1 MAAPLYLFTGPEAG
15 ERSDAV
21 NNLLKNYEKKL
32 GTVDVHRLYANET
45 SVADV
50 VSLLMNGSLFAS
62 FRFVVLSNAEAVKK
76 KEDVELISEWVAS
89 NDGNSALVLQSDE
102 ISVEKKLE
110 NIVPKENKK
119 IFWEMFQDKKE
130 AWVRSYFQRNGFRIT
145 DDAIEAVLELC
156 ENDTASL
163 KRECERFFVCFEKD
177 HTISAEDVENMLS
190 HNREENA
197 FTLFDAMTEQASPSE
212 RLENSLLILQK
223 IRLSKES
230 DSIKIIAGLTYSFRK
245 LLAWFALAESGVTS
259 KDALKSRG
267 FGSAKVQQQCR
278 RAARLWSRDDVSQI
292 LALLAKT
299 DISLRSGGAAFED
312 TLLQML
318 VYSVVVKNGAEVAPY
333 EDSAAGF

>member
-21 NNLLKNYEKKL
+21 NSILKNYEKKL

-62 FRFVVLSNAEAVKK
+62 FRFVVLCNAETIKK
-76 KEDVELISEWVAS
+76 KEDVELISEWVSS
-89 NDGNSALVLQSDE
+89 NDGNSALVLVSDE

-119 IFWEMFQDKKE
+119 IFWELFQDKKE
-130 AWVRSYFQRNGFRIT
+130 AWLRSFFQRNGFRIT

-177 HTISAEDVENMLS
+177 HVISAEDVENLLS

-197 FTLFDAMTEQASPSE
+197 FSLFDAMTAQGSPSE
-212 RLENSLLILQK
+212 RLENSLIILQK

-230 DSIKIIAGLTYSFRK
+230 DAIKILAGLTYSYRK
-245 LLAWFALAESGVTS
+245 LLTWISITENGISDKFE
-259 KDALKSRG
+259 LKKLG
-267 FGSAKVQQQCR
+267 FGSSKVQQQCR
-278 RAARLWSRDDVSQI
+278 RAARLWNRQTVTEI

-299 DISLRSGGAAFED
+299 DISLRSGGAVFED

-318 VYSVVVKNGAEVAPY
+318 VYSIVVKNGAPVETY
-333 EDSAAGF
+333 EESYTDF

>member
-21 NNLLKNYEKKL
+21 NELFRMYEKKL
-32 GTVDVHRLYANET
+32 GTVELHRFYASET

-50 VSLLMNGSLFAS
+50 ISLLMNGSLFAS
-62 FRFVVLSNAEAVKK
+62 FRFVVLNNAEAVKK
-76 KEDVELISEWVAS
+76 KEDIELISEWLAS
-89 NDGNSALVLQSDE
+89 NDGNSALVLFSDE

-110 NIVPKENKK
+110 NLVPKENKK
-119 IFWEMFQDKKE
+119 IFWELFQDKKE
-130 AWVRSYFQRNGFRIT
+130 SWVRSLFQRNGFRIT

-177 HTISAEDVENMLS
+177 HVISADDVENLLS

-197 FTLFDAMTEQASPSE
+197 FTLFDAMTEQCQPAE
-212 RLENSLLILQK
+212 RLENSLDILQK

-230 DSIKIIAGLTYSFRK
+230 DAIKIIAGLTYSYRK
-245 LLAWFALAESGVTS
+245 LLTWISLAENGVY
-259 KDALKSRG
+259 DNFQLKIKG
-267 FGSAKVQQQCR
+267 FGSKKMQDEYR
-278 RAARLWSRDDVSQI
+278 RAARLWNKDDTAQI

-318 VYSVVVKNGAEVAPY
+318 IYSIVIKKGAPVEAY
-333 EDSAAGF
+333 EDSFAF

>member
-21 NNLLKNYEKKL
+21 NELLKVYEKKL
-32 GTVDVHRLYANET
+32 SSIDVYRFYAAET

-50 VSLLMNGSLFAS
+50 ISLLMNGSLFAS
-62 FRFVVLSNAEAVKK
+62 FRFVVLNNAEAVKK
-76 KEDVELISEWVAS
+76 KEDIELISEWLAS
-89 NDGNSALVLQSDE
+89 NDGNSALVLLSDE

-110 NIVPKENKK
+110 NLVPKENKK
-119 IFWEMFQDKKE
+119 IFWELFQDKKE
-130 AWVRSYFQRNGFRIT
+130 SWVRSLFQRNGFRVT

-177 HTISAEDVENMLS
+177 HVISAEDVENLLS

-197 FTLFDAMTEQASPSE
+197 FTLFDSMTEQCQPAE
-212 RLENSLLILQK
+212 RLENSLDILQK

-230 DSIKIIAGLTYSFRK
+230 DSIKIIAGLTYSYRK
-245 LLAWFALAESGVTS
+245 LLTWISLAENGIY
-259 KDALKSRG
+259 DNFQLKIKG
-267 FGSAKVQQQCR
+267 FGSKKMQDEYR
-278 RAARLWSRDDVSQI
+278 RAARLWNRDDTAQI

-318 VYSVVVKNGAEVAPY
+318 VYSIVIKNGAPVEAY
-333 EDSAAGF
+333 EDSFAF

>member
-21 NNLLKNYEKKL
+21 NELLKVYEKEL
-32 GTVDVHRLYANET
+32 GSIDVHRFYAAET

-50 VSLLMNGSLFAS
+50 ISLLMNGSLFAS
-62 FRFVVLSNAEAVKK
+62 FRFVVLNNAEAVKK
-76 KEDVELISEWVAS
+76 KEDIELISEWLAS
-89 NDGNSALVLQSDE
+89 NDGNSALVLLSDE

-110 NIVPKENKK
+110 NLVPKENKK
-119 IFWEMFQDKKE
+119 IFWELFQDKKE
-130 AWVRSYFQRNGFRIT
+130 SWVRSLFQRNGFRIT

-163 KRECERFFVCFEKD
+163 KRECERFFVCFEKE
-177 HTISAEDVENMLS
+177 HVISAEDVENLLS

-197 FTLFDAMTEQASPSE
+197 FTLFDAMTEQCPPAE
-212 RLENSLLILQK
+212 RLENSLDILQK

-230 DSIKIIAGLTYSFRK
+230 DSIKIIAGLTYSYRK
-245 LLAWFALAESGVTS
+245 LLTWISLAENGIY
-259 KDALKSRG
+259 DNFQLKIKG
-267 FGSAKVQQQCR
+267 FGSKKMQDEYR
-278 RAARLWSRDDVSQI
+278 RAARLWNKDDTAQI

-318 VYSVVVKNGAEVAPY
+318 VYSIVIKNGAPVEAY
-333 EDSAAGF
+333 EDSFAF

>member
-21 NNLLKNYEKKL
+21 NELFRMYEKKL
-32 GTVDVHRLYANET
+32 GTVELHRFYTSET

-50 VSLLMNGSLFAS
+50 ISLLMNGSLFAS
-62 FRFVVLSNAEAVKK
+62 FRFVVLNNAEAVKK
-76 KEDVELISEWVAS
+76 KEDIELISEWLAS
-89 NDGNSALVLQSDE
+89 NDGNSALVLLSDE
-102 ISVEKKLE
+102 ISIEKKLE
-110 NIVPKENKK
+110 NLVPKENKK
-119 IFWEMFQDKKE
+119 IFWELFQDKKE
-130 AWVRSYFQRNGFRIT
+130 SWVRSLFQRNGFRIT

-177 HTISAEDVENMLS
+177 HVISADDVENLLS

-197 FTLFDAMTEQASPSE
+197 FTLFDAMTEQCPPAE
-212 RLENSLLILQK
+212 RLENSLDILQK

-230 DSIKIIAGLTYSFRK
+230 DAIKIIAGLTYSYRK
-245 LLAWFALAESGVTS
+245 LLTWISLAENGVY
-259 KDALKSRG
+259 DNFQLKIKG
-267 FGSAKVQQQCR
+267 FGSKKMQDEYR
-278 RAARLWSRDDVSQI
+278 RAARLWNKDDTAQI

-318 VYSVVVKNGAEVAPY
+318 IYSIVIKKGAPVEAY
-333 EDSAAGF
+333 EDSFAF

>member
-21 NNLLKNYEKKL
+21 NELFRMYEKKL
-32 GTVDVHRLYANET
+32 GTVELHRFYASET

-50 VSLLMNGSLFAS
+50 ISLLMNGSLFAS
-62 FRFVVLSNAEAVKK
+62 FRFVVLNNAEAVKK
-76 KEDVELISEWVAS
+76 KEDIELISEWLAS
-89 NDGNSALVLQSDE
+89 NDGNSALVLLSDE
-102 ISVEKKLE
+102 ISIEKKLE
-110 NIVPKENKK
+110 NLVPKENKK
-119 IFWEMFQDKKE
+119 IFWELFQDKKE
-130 AWVRSYFQRNGFRIT
+130 SWVRSLFQRNGFRIT

-177 HTISAEDVENMLS
+177 HVISAADVENLLS

-197 FTLFDAMTEQASPSE
+197 FTLFDAMTEQCPPAE
-212 RLENSLLILQK
+212 RLENSLDILQK

-230 DSIKIIAGLTYSFRK
+230 DAIKIIAGLTYSYRK
-245 LLAWFALAESGVTS
+245 LLTWISLAENGVY
-259 KDALKSRG
+259 DNFQLKIKG
-267 FGSAKVQQQCR
+267 FGSKKMQDEYR
-278 RAARLWSRDDVSQI
+278 RAARLWNKDDTAQI

-318 VYSVVVKNGAEVAPY
+318 IYSIVIKKGAPVEAY
-333 EDSAAGF
+333 EDSFAF

>member
-21 NNLLKNYEKKL
+21 NELFRMYEKKL
-32 GTVDVHRLYANET
+32 GTVELHRFYASET

-50 VSLLMNGSLFAS
+50 ISLLMNGSLFAS
-62 FRFVVLSNAEAVKK
+62 FRFVVLNNAEAVKK
-76 KEDVELISEWVAS
+76 KEDIELISEWLAS
-89 NDGNSALVLQSDE
+89 NDGNSALVLLSDE

-110 NIVPKENKK
+110 NLVPKENKK
-119 IFWEMFQDKKE
+119 IFWELFQDKKE
-130 AWVRSYFQRNGFRIT
+130 SWVRSLFQRNGFRIT

-177 HTISAEDVENMLS
+177 HVISADDVENLLS

-197 FTLFDAMTEQASPSE
+197 FTLFDAMTEQCPPAE
-212 RLENSLLILQK
+212 RLENSLDILQK

-230 DSIKIIAGLTYSFRK
+230 DAIKIIAGLTYSYRK
-245 LLAWFALAESGVTS
+245 LLTWISLAENGVY
-259 KDALKSRG
+259 DNFQLKIKG
-267 FGSAKVQQQCR
+267 FGSKKMQDEYR
-278 RAARLWSRDDVSQI
+278 RAARLWNKDDTAQI

-318 VYSVVVKNGAEVAPY
+318 IYSIVIKKGAPVEAY
-333 EDSAAGF
+333 EDSFAF

>member
-21 NNLLKNYEKKL
+21 NELFRMYEKKL
-32 GTVDVHRLYANET
+32 GTVELHRFYASET

-50 VSLLMNGSLFAS
+50 ISLLMNGSLFAS
-62 FRFVVLSNAEAVKK
+62 FRFVVLNNAEAVKK
-76 KEDVELISEWVAS
+76 KEDIELISEWLAS
-89 NDGNSALVLQSDE
+89 NDGNSALVLLSDE

-110 NIVPKENKK
+110 NLVPKENKK
-119 IFWEMFQDKKE
+119 IFWELFQDKKE
-130 AWVRSYFQRNGFRIT
+130 SWVRSLFQRNGFRIT

-177 HTISAEDVENMLS
+177 HVISADDVENILS

-197 FTLFDAMTEQASPSE
+197 FTLFDAMTEQCPPAE
-212 RLENSLLILQK
+212 RLENSLDILQK

-230 DSIKIIAGLTYSFRK
+230 DAIKIIAGLTYSYRK
-245 LLAWFALAESGVTS
+245 LLTWISLAENGVY
-259 KDALKSRG
+259 DNFQLKIKG
-267 FGSAKVQQQCR
+267 FGSKKMQDEYR
-278 RAARLWSRDDVSQI
+278 RAARLWNKDDTAQI

-318 VYSVVVKNGAEVAPY
+318 IYSIVIKKGAPVEAY
-333 EDSAAGF
+333 EDSFAF

>member
-21 NNLLKNYEKKL
+21 NSILKNYEKKL
-32 GTVDVHRLYANET
+32 GTVDVHRLYAIET

-62 FRFVVLSNAEAVKK
+62 FRFVVLCNAEIIKK
-76 KEDVELISEWVAS
+76 KEDVELISEWVSS
-89 NDGNSALVLQSDE
+89 NDGNSALVLVSDE

-119 IFWEMFQDKKE
+119 IFWELFQDKKE
-130 AWVRSYFQRNGFRIT
+130 AWLRSFFQRNGFRIT

-177 HTISAEDVENMLS
+177 HVISAEDVENLLS

-197 FTLFDAMTEQASPSE
+197 FSLFDAMTAQGSPSE
-212 RLENSLLILQK
+212 RLENSLVILQK
-223 IRLSKES
+223 IRLSKVS
-230 DSIKIIAGLTYSFRK
+230 DAIKILAGLTYSYRK
-245 LLAWFALAESGVTS
+245 LLTWISITENGISDKFE
-259 KDALKSRG
+259 LKKLG
-267 FGSAKVQQQCR
+267 FGSSKVQQQCR
-278 RAARLWSRDDVSQI
+278 RAARLWNRQTVAEI

-299 DISLRSGGAAFED
+299 DISLRSGGAVFED

-318 VYSVVVKNGAEVAPY
+318 VYSIVVKNGAPVETY
-333 EDSAAGF
+333 EESYADF

>member
-21 NNLLKNYEKKL
+21 NELLKAYEKKL
-32 GTVDVHRLYANET
+32 GSIDVHRFYAAET

-50 VSLLMNGSLFAS
+50 ISLLMNGSLFAS
-62 FRFVVLSNAEAVKK
+62 FRFVVLNNAEVVKK
-76 KEDVELISEWVAS
+76 KEDIELISEWLAS
-89 NDGNSALVLQSDE
+89 NDGNSALVLLSDE

-110 NIVPKENKK
+110 NLVPKENKK
-119 IFWEMFQDKKE
+119 IFWELFQDKKE
-130 AWVRSYFQRNGFRIT
+130 SWVRLLFQRNGFRIT

-177 HTISAEDVENMLS
+177 HVISAEDVENLLS

-197 FTLFDAMTEQASPSE
+197 FTLFDAMTEQCPPAE
-212 RLENSLLILQK
+212 RLENSLDILQK

-230 DSIKIIAGLTYSFRK
+230 DSIKIIAGLTYSYRK
-245 LLAWFALAESGVTS
+245 LLTWISLAENGIY
-259 KDALKSRG
+259 DNFQLKIKG
-267 FGSAKVQQQCR
+267 FGSKKMQDEYR
-278 RAARLWSRDDVSQI
+278 RAARLWNKDDVAQI

-318 VYSVVVKNGAEVAPY
+318 VYSIVIKNGAPVEAY
-333 EDSAAGF
+333 EDSFAF

>member
-21 NNLLKNYEKKL
+21 NELLKVYEKKL
-32 GTVDVHRLYANET
+32 GSIDVHRFYAAET

-50 VSLLMNGSLFAS
+50 ISLLMNGSLFAS
-62 FRFVVLSNAEAVKK
+62 FRFVVLNNAEAVKK
-76 KEDVELISEWVAS
+76 KEDIELISEWLAS
-89 NDGNSALVLQSDE
+89 NDGNSALVLLSDE

-110 NIVPKENKK
+110 NLVPKENKK
-119 IFWEMFQDKKE
+119 IFWELFQDKKE
-130 AWVRSYFQRNGFRIT
+130 SWVRSLFQRNGFRIT

-177 HTISAEDVENMLS
+177 HVISAEDVENLLS

-197 FTLFDAMTEQASPSE
+197 FTLFDAMTEQCPPAE
-212 RLENSLLILQK
+212 RLENSLDILQK

-230 DSIKIIAGLTYSFRK
+230 DSIKIIAGLTYSYRK
-245 LLAWFALAESGVTS
+245 LLTWISLAENGIY
-259 KDALKSRG
+259 DNFQLKIKG
-267 FGSAKVQQQCR
+267 FGSKKMQDEYR
-278 RAARLWSRDDVSQI
+278 RAARLWNKDDTAQI

-299 DISLRSGGAAFED
+299 DISLRSGGAVFED

-318 VYSVVVKNGAEVAPY
+318 VYSIVVKNGAPVEAY
-333 EDSAAGF
+333 EDSFAF

>member
-21 NNLLKNYEKKL
+21 NELLKAYEKKL
-32 GTVDVHRLYANET
+32 GSIDVHRFYAAET

-50 VSLLMNGSLFAS
+50 ISLLMNGSLFAS
-62 FRFVVLSNAEAVKK
+62 FRFVVLNNAEAVKK
-76 KEDVELISEWVAS
+76 KEDIELISEWLSS
-89 NDGNSALVLQSDE
+89 NDGNSALALLSDE

-110 NIVPKENKK
+110 NLVPKENKK
-119 IFWEMFQDKKE
+119 IFWELFQDKKE
-130 AWVRSYFQRNGFRIT
+130 SWVRSLFQRNGFRIT

-177 HTISAEDVENMLS
+177 HVISAEDVENLLS

-197 FTLFDAMTEQASPSE
+197 FTLFDAMTEQCPPAE
-212 RLENSLLILQK
+212 RLENSLDILQK

-230 DSIKIIAGLTYSFRK
+230 DSIKIIAGLTYSYRK
-245 LLAWFALAESGVTS
+245 LLTWISLAENGIY
-259 KDALKSRG
+259 DNFQLKIKG
-267 FGSAKVQQQCR
+267 FGSKKMQDEYR
-278 RAARLWSRDDVSQI
+278 RAARLWNKDDTAQI

-318 VYSVVVKNGAEVAPY
+318 VYSIVIKNGAPVEAY
-333 EDSAAGF
+333 EDSFAF

>member
-21 NNLLKNYEKKL
+21 NELLKVYEKKL
-32 GTVDVHRLYANET
+32 GSIDVHRFYAAET

-50 VSLLMNGSLFAS
+50 ISLLMNGSLFAS
-62 FRFVVLSNAEAVKK
+62 FRFVVLNNAEAVKK
-76 KEDVELISEWVAS
+76 KEDIELISEWLAS
-89 NDGNSALVLQSDE
+89 NDGNSALVLLSDE

-110 NIVPKENKK
+110 NLVPKENKK
-119 IFWEMFQDKKE
+119 IFWELFQDKKE
-130 AWVRSYFQRNGFRIT
+130 SWVRSLFQRNGFRIT

-163 KRECERFFVCFEKD
+163 KRECERFFICFEKD
-177 HTISAEDVENMLS
+177 HVISADDVENLLS

-197 FTLFDAMTEQASPSE
+197 FTLFDAMTEQGKPAE
-212 RLENSLLILQK
+212 RLENSLDILQK

-230 DSIKIIAGLTYSFRK
+230 DSIKIIAGLTYSYRK
-245 LLAWFALAESGVTS
+245 LLTWISLAENGIY
-259 KDALKSRG
+259 DNFQLKIKG
-267 FGSAKVQQQCR
+267 FGSKKMQDEYR
-278 RAARLWSRDDVSQI
+278 RAARLWNKDDTAQI

-318 VYSVVVKNGAEVAPY
+318 VYSIVVKNGAPVEAY
-333 EDSAAGF
+333 EDSFAF

>member
-1 MAAPLYLFTGPEAG
+1 MGAPLYLFTGPEAG

-21 NNLLKNYEKKL
+21 NELLKVYEKKL
-32 GTVDVHRLYANET
+32 GSIDVHRFYAAET

-50 VSLLMNGSLFAS
+50 ISLLMNGSLFAS
-62 FRFVVLSNAEAVKK
+62 FRFVVLNNAEAVKK
-76 KEDVELISEWVAS
+76 KEDIELISEWLAS
-89 NDGNSALVLQSDE
+89 NDGNSALVLLSDE

-110 NIVPKENKK
+110 NLVPKENKK
-119 IFWEMFQDKKE
+119 IFWELFQDKKE
-130 AWVRSYFQRNGFRIT
+130 SWVRSLFQRNGFRIT

-177 HTISAEDVENMLS
+177 HVISAEDVENLLS

-197 FTLFDAMTEQASPSE
+197 FTLFDAMTEQCPPAE
-212 RLENSLLILQK
+212 RLENSLDILQK

-230 DSIKIIAGLTYSFRK
+230 DSIKIIAGLTYSYRK
-245 LLAWFALAESGVTS
+245 LLTWISLAENGIY
-259 KDALKSRG
+259 DNFQLKIKG
-267 FGSAKVQQQCR
+267 FGSKKMQDEYR
-278 RAARLWSRDDVSQI
+278 RAARLWNKDDTAQI

-299 DISLRSGGAAFED
+299 DISLRSGGAVFED

-318 VYSVVVKNGAEVAPY
+318 VYSIVVKNGAPVEAY
-333 EDSAAGF
+333 EDSFAF

>member
-21 NNLLKNYEKKL
+21 NELLKAYEKKL
-32 GTVDVHRLYANET
+32 GSIDVHRFYAAET
-45 SVADV
+45 SIADFI
-50 VSLLMNGSLFAS
+50 SLLMNGSLFAS
-62 FRFVVLSNAEAVKK
+62 FRFVVLNNAEAVKK
-76 KEDVELISEWVAS
+76 KEDIELISEWLAS
-89 NDGNSALVLQSDE
+89 NDGNSALVLLSDE

-110 NIVPKENKK
+110 NLVPKENKK
-119 IFWEMFQDKKE
+119 IFWELFQDKKE
-130 AWVRSYFQRNGFRIT
+130 SWVRSLFQRNGFRIT
-145 DDAIEAVLELC
+145 DDAIEAILELC

-177 HTISAEDVENMLS
+177 HVISAEDVENLLS

-197 FTLFDAMTEQASPSE
+197 FTLFDAMTEQCPPAE
-212 RLENSLLILQK
+212 RLENSLDILQK

-230 DSIKIIAGLTYSFRK
+230 DSIKIIAGLTYSYRK
-245 LLAWFALAESGVTS
+245 LLTWISLAENGVY
-259 KDALKSRG
+259 DNFQLKIKG
-267 FGSAKVQQQCR
+267 FGSKKMQDEYR
-278 RAARLWSRDDVSQI
+278 RAARLWNKDDTAQI

-318 VYSVVVKNGAEVAPY
+318 VYSIVVKNGAPVEAY
-333 EDSAAGF
+333 EDSFAF

>member
-21 NNLLKNYEKKL
+21 NELFRMYEKKL
-32 GTVDVHRLYANET
+32 GTVELHRFYASET
-45 SVADV
+45 SIADV
-50 VSLLMNGSLFAS
+50 ISLLMNGSLFAS
-62 FRFVVLSNAEAVKK
+62 FRFVVLNNAEAVKK
-76 KEDVELISEWVAS
+76 KEDIELISEWLAS
-89 NDGNSALVLQSDE
+89 NDGNSALVLLSDE

-110 NIVPKENKK
+110 NLVPKENKK
-119 IFWEMFQDKKE
+119 IFWELFQDKKE
-130 AWVRSYFQRNGFRIT
+130 SWVRSLFQHNGFRIT

-163 KRECERFFVCFEKD
+163 KRECGRFFVCFEKD
-177 HTISAEDVENMLS
+177 HVISAGDVENLLS

-197 FTLFDAMTEQASPSE
+197 FTLFDAMTEQCPPAE
-212 RLENSLLILQK
+212 RLENSLDILQK

-230 DSIKIIAGLTYSFRK
+230 DAIKIIAGLTYSYRK
-245 LLAWFALAESGVTS
+245 LLTWISLAENGVY
-259 KDALKSRG
+259 DNFQLKIKG
-267 FGSAKVQQQCR
+267 FGSKKMQDEYR
-278 RAARLWSRDDVSQI
+278 RAARLWNKDDTAQI

-318 VYSVVVKNGAEVAPY
+318 VYSIVIKNGAPVEAY
-333 EDSAAGF
+333 EDSFAF

>member
-21 NNLLKNYEKKL
+21 NELLKVYEKKL
-32 GTVDVHRLYANET
+32 GSIDVHRFYAAET

-50 VSLLMNGSLFAS
+50 ISLLMNGSLFAS
-62 FRFVVLSNAEAVKK
+62 FRFVVLNNAEAVKK
-76 KEDVELISEWVAS
+76 KDDIELISEWLAS
-89 NDGNSALVLQSDE
+89 NDGNSALVLLSDE

-110 NIVPKENKK
+110 NLVPKENKK
-119 IFWEMFQDKKE
+119 IFWELFQDKKE
-130 AWVRSYFQRNGFRIT
+130 SWVRSLFQRNGFRIT

-177 HTISAEDVENMLS
+177 HVISADDVENLLS

-197 FTLFDAMTEQASPSE
+197 FTLFDAMTEQCPPAE
-212 RLENSLLILQK
+212 RLENSLDILQK

-230 DSIKIIAGLTYSFRK
+230 DSIKIIAGLTYSYRK
-245 LLAWFALAESGVTS
+245 LLTWISLAENGIY
-259 KDALKSRG
+259 DNFQLKIKG
-267 FGSAKVQQQCR
+267 FGSKKMQDEYR
-278 RAARLWSRDDVSQI
+278 RAARLWNKDDTAQI

-318 VYSVVVKNGAEVAPY
+318 VYSIVVKNGAPVEAY
-333 EDSAAGF
+333 EDSFAF

>member
-21 NNLLKNYEKKL
+21 NELLKAYEKKL
-32 GTVDVHRLYANET
+32 GSIDVHRFYAAET

-50 VSLLMNGSLFAS
+50 ISLLMNGSLFAS
-62 FRFVVLSNAEAVKK
+62 FRFVVLNNAEAVKK
-76 KEDVELISEWVAS
+76 KEDIELISEWLAS
-89 NDGNSALVLQSDE
+89 NDGNSALVLLSDE

-110 NIVPKENKK
+110 NLVPKENKK
-119 IFWEMFQDKKE
+119 IFWELFQDKKE
-130 AWVRSYFQRNGFRIT
+130 SWVRSLFQRNGFRIT

-177 HTISAEDVENMLS
+177 HVISAEDVENLLS

-197 FTLFDAMTEQASPSE
+197 FTLFDAMTEQCPPAE
-212 RLENSLLILQK
+212 RLENSLDILQK

-230 DSIKIIAGLTYSFRK
+230 DSIKIIAGLTYSYRK
-245 LLAWFALAESGVTS
+245 LLTWISLAENGIY
-259 KDALKSRG
+259 DNFQLKIKG
-267 FGSAKVQQQCR
+267 FGSKKMQDEYR
-278 RAARLWSRDDVSQI
+278 RAARLWSKDDAAQI

-318 VYSVVVKNGAEVAPY
+318 VYSIVVKNGAPVEAY
-333 EDSAAGF
+333 EDSFAF

>member
-21 NNLLKNYEKKL
+21 NELFRMYEKKL
-32 GTVDVHRLYANET
+32 GTVELHRFYASET
-45 SVADV
+45 SIADV
-50 VSLLMNGSLFAS
+50 ISLLMNGSLFAS
-62 FRFVVLSNAEAVKK
+62 FRFVVLNNAEAVKK
-76 KEDVELISEWVAS
+76 KEDIELISEWLAS
-89 NDGNSALVLQSDE
+89 NDGNSALVLFSDE

-110 NIVPKENKK
+110 NLVPKENKK
-119 IFWEMFQDKKE
+119 IFWELFQDKKE
-130 AWVRSYFQRNGFRIT
+130 SWVRSLFQHNGFRIT

-163 KRECERFFVCFEKD
+163 KRECGRFFVCFEKD
-177 HTISAEDVENMLS
+177 HVISAGDVENLLS

-197 FTLFDAMTEQASPSE
+197 FTLFDAMTEQCPPAE
-212 RLENSLLILQK
+212 RLENSLDILQK

-230 DSIKIIAGLTYSFRK
+230 DAIKIIAGLTYSYRK
-245 LLAWFALAESGVTS
+245 LLTWISLAENGVY
-259 KDALKSRG
+259 DNFQLKIKG
-267 FGSAKVQQQCR
+267 FGSKKMQDEYR
-278 RAARLWSRDDVSQI
+278 RAARLWNKDDTAQI

-318 VYSVVVKNGAEVAPY
+318 VYSIVIKNGAPVEAY
-333 EDSAAGF
+333 EDSFAF

>member
-21 NNLLKNYEKKL
+21 NELFRMYEKKL
-32 GTVDVHRLYANET
+32 GTVELHRFYASET

-50 VSLLMNGSLFAS
+50 ISLLMNGSLFAS
-62 FRFVVLSNAEAVKK
+62 FRFVVLNNAEAVKK
-76 KEDVELISEWVAS
+76 KEDIELISEWLAS
-89 NDGNSALVLQSDE
+89 NDGNSALVLLSDE

-110 NIVPKENKK
+110 NLVPKENKK
-119 IFWEMFQDKKE
+119 IFWELFQDKKE
-130 AWVRSYFQRNGFRIT
+130 SWVRSLFQRNGFRIT

-177 HTISAEDVENMLS
+177 HVISADDVENILS

-197 FTLFDAMTEQASPSE
+197 FTLFDAMTEQCLPAE
-212 RLENSLLILQK
+212 RLENSLDILQK

-230 DSIKIIAGLTYSFRK
+230 DAIKIIAGLTYSYRK
-245 LLAWFALAESGVTS
+245 LLTWISLAENGVY
-259 KDALKSRG
+259 DNFQLKIKG
-267 FGSAKVQQQCR
+267 FGSKKMQDEYR
-278 RAARLWSRDDVSQI
+278 RAARLWNKDDTAQI

-318 VYSVVVKNGAEVAPY
+318 IYSIVIKKGAPVEAY
-333 EDSAAGF
+333 EDSFAF

>member
-15 ERSDAV
+15 VRSDAV
-21 NNLLKNYEKKL
+21 NELFRMYEKKL
-32 GTVDVHRLYANET
+32 GTVELHRFYTSET

-50 VSLLMNGSLFAS
+50 ISLLMNGSLFAS
-62 FRFVVLSNAEAVKK
+62 FRFVVLNNAEAVKK
-76 KEDVELISEWVAS
+76 KEDIELISEWLAS
-89 NDGNSALVLQSDE
+89 NDGNSALVLLSDE
-102 ISVEKKLE
+102 ISIEKKLE
-110 NIVPKENKK
+110 NLVPKENKK
-119 IFWEMFQDKKE
+119 IFWELFQDKKE
-130 AWVRSYFQRNGFRIT
+130 SWVRSLFQRNGFRIT

-177 HTISAEDVENMLS
+177 HVISADDVENLLS

-197 FTLFDAMTEQASPSE
+197 FTLFDAMTEQCPPAE
-212 RLENSLLILQK
+212 RLENSLDILQK

-230 DSIKIIAGLTYSFRK
+230 DAIKIIAGLTYSYRK
-245 LLAWFALAESGVTS
+245 LLTWISLAENGVY
-259 KDALKSRG
+259 DNFQLKIKG
-267 FGSAKVQQQCR
+267 FGSKKMQDEYR
-278 RAARLWSRDDVSQI
+278 RAARLWNKDDTAQI

-318 VYSVVVKNGAEVAPY
+318 IYSIVIKKGAPVEAY
-333 EDSAAGF
+333 EDSFAF

>member
-21 NNLLKNYEKKL
+21 NELFRMYEKKL
-32 GTVDVHRLYANET
+32 GTVELHRFYASET

-50 VSLLMNGSLFAS
+50 ISLLMNGSLFAS
-62 FRFVVLSNAEAVKK
+62 FRFVVLNNAEAVKK
-76 KEDVELISEWVAS
+76 KEDIELISEWLAS
-89 NDGNSALVLQSDE
+89 NDGNSALVLFSDE

-110 NIVPKENKK
+110 NLVPKENKK
-119 IFWEMFQDKKE
+119 IFWELFQDKKE
-130 AWVRSYFQRNGFRIT
+130 SWVRSLFQRNGFRIT

-177 HTISAEDVENMLS
+177 HVISADDVENILS

-197 FTLFDAMTEQASPSE
+197 FTLFDAMTEQCPPAE
-212 RLENSLLILQK
+212 RLENSLDILQK

-230 DSIKIIAGLTYSFRK
+230 DAIKIIAGLTYSYRK
-245 LLAWFALAESGVTS
+245 LLTWISLAETGVY
-259 KDALKSRG
+259 DNFQLKIKG
-267 FGSAKVQQQCR
+267 FGSKKMQDEYR
-278 RAARLWSRDDVSQI
+278 RAARLWNKDDTAQI

-318 VYSVVVKNGAEVAPY
+318 IYSIVIKKGAPVEAY
-333 EDSAAGF
+333 EDSFAF

>member
-21 NNLLKNYEKKL
+21 NELFRMYEKKL
-32 GTVDVHRLYANET
+32 GTVELHRFYASET

-50 VSLLMNGSLFAS
+50 ISLLMNGSLFAS
-62 FRFVVLSNAEAVKK
+62 FRFVVLNNAEAVKK
-76 KEDVELISEWVAS
+76 KEDIELISEWLAS
-89 NDGNSALVLQSDE
+89 NDGNSALVLLSDE
-102 ISVEKKLE
+102 ISIEKKLE
-110 NIVPKENKK
+110 NLVPKENKK
-119 IFWEMFQDKKE
+119 IFWELFQDKKE
-130 AWVRSYFQRNGFRIT
+130 SWVRSLFQRNGFRIT

-177 HTISAEDVENMLS
+177 HVISADDVENLLS

-197 FTLFDAMTEQASPSE
+197 FTLFDAMTEQCPPAE
-212 RLENSLLILQK
+212 RLENSLDILQK

-230 DSIKIIAGLTYSFRK
+230 DAIKIIAGLTYSYRK
-245 LLAWFALAESGVTS
+245 LLTWISLAENGVY
-259 KDALKSRG
+259 DNFQLKIKG
-267 FGSAKVQQQCR
+267 FGSKKMQDEYR
-278 RAARLWSRDDVSQI
+278 RAARLWNKDDTAQI

-318 VYSVVVKNGAEVAPY
+318 IYSIVIKKGAPVEAY
-333 EDSAAGF
+333 EDSFAF

>member
-21 NNLLKNYEKKL
+21 NELLKVYEKKL
-32 GTVDVHRLYANET
+32 GSIDVHRFYAAET

-50 VSLLMNGSLFAS
+50 ISLLMNGSLFAS
-62 FRFVVLSNAEAVKK
+62 FRFVVLNNAEAVKK
-76 KEDVELISEWVAS
+76 KDDIELISEWLAS
-89 NDGNSALVLQSDE
+89 NDGNSALVLLSDE

-110 NIVPKENKK
+110 NLVPKENKK
-119 IFWEMFQDKKE
+119 IFWELFQDKKE
-130 AWVRSYFQRNGFRIT
+130 SWVRSLFQRNGFRIT

-177 HTISAEDVENMLS
+177 HVISAEDVENLLS

-197 FTLFDAMTEQASPSE
+197 FTLFDAMTEQCPPAE
-212 RLENSLLILQK
+212 RLENSLDILQK

-230 DSIKIIAGLTYSFRK
+230 DSIKIIAGLTYSYRK
-245 LLAWFALAESGVTS
+245 LLTWISLAENGIY
-259 KDALKSRG
+259 DNFQLKIKG
-267 FGSAKVQQQCR
+267 FGSKKMQDEYR
-278 RAARLWSRDDVSQI
+278 RAARLWNKDDTAQI

-318 VYSVVVKNGAEVAPY
+318 VYSIVVKNGAPVEAY
-333 EDSAAGF
+333 EDSFAF

>member
-21 NNLLKNYEKKL
+21 NELFRMYEKKL
-32 GTVDVHRLYANET
+32 GTVELHRFYASET
-45 SVADV
+45 SIADV
-50 VSLLMNGSLFAS
+50 ISLLMNGSLFAS
-62 FRFVVLSNAEAVKK
+62 FRFVVLNNAEAVKK
-76 KEDVELISEWVAS
+76 KEDIELISEWLAS
-89 NDGNSALVLQSDE
+89 NDGNSALVLLSDE

-110 NIVPKENKK
+110 NLVPKENKK
-119 IFWEMFQDKKE
+119 IFWELFQDKKE
-130 AWVRSYFQRNGFRIT
+130 SWVRSLFQRNGFRIT

-163 KRECERFFVCFEKD
+163 KRECGRFFVCFEKD

-197 FTLFDAMTEQASPSE
+197 FTLFDAMTEQCPPAE
-212 RLENSLLILQK
+212 RLENSLDILQK

-230 DSIKIIAGLTYSFRK
+230 DAIKIIAGLTYSYRK
-245 LLAWFALAESGVTS
+245 LLTWISLAENGIY
-259 KDALKSRG
+259 DNFQLKIKG
-267 FGSAKVQQQCR
+267 FGSKKMQDEYR
-278 RAARLWSRDDVSQI
+278 RAARLWNKDDTAQI

-318 VYSVVVKNGAEVAPY
+318 VYSIVIKNGAPVEAY
-333 EDSAAGF
+333 EDSFAF